1 MEKLQKICLRLI
13 ALSGILIFGYL
24 TTVAW
29 VSSAR
34 LYTTSEAVIWAGDH
48 IWKNLLFL
56 MAALL
61 FCAGAGALSD
71 KLSDR
76 ALRGAAVVLSLAV
89 TAVCCILAAGAH
101 VYPDADQIYV
111 YEVAENFF
119 SGDYTNIQTEWYFNN
134 YPYQLGVGLLFG
146 IIMRIG
152 GNDSYLVIQYAQ
164 AVCAGVAVYALF
176 RITREL
182 FQSKRASAMALLCA
196 AAFTPIYLY
205 TIFLYGETLG
215 VCFSLLGMLFWLLA
229 NDAKPGKKKMTALY
243 WILAALC
250 LTVCYTARTA
260 LLIVLAA
267 MIVTSLLKVMTDK
280 RWHALALTVLVV
292 VFVVGMQKILVGYVE
307 KQAGVELADG
317 EPPLLV
323 VAMCIQDEDP
333 NGTGPGSYN
342 AYAMWLYFECGFDGK
357 EASARALLNM
367 KQTLYRWSRDPLS
380 MIRYMNQKILNQWNE
395 ATYGGFFMTA
405 RQQEP
410 EDWVRELYVGE
421 AGNRWY
427 GFLNL
432 YQGTIYA
439 MLLVYFVALLRGK
452 LGGALHYL
460 PALLLI
466 GEFCFSMLWEA
477 KSRYVYPYIVL
488 TMPCVAW
495 STVYCAGILKDCINK
510 WRRQIGGKGV

>member
-1 MEKLQKICLRLI
+1 MEKLQKICLKLI
-13 ALSGILIFGYL
+13 ALSGMLIFGYL
-24 TTVAW
+24 TVAAW
-29 VSSAR
+29 TSSAR
-34 LYTTSEAVIWAGDH
+34 IYTTSEAVIWARDQ
-48 IWKNLLFL
+48 IWKNLLFT

-61 FCAGAGALSD
+61 LCAGAGALSD

-76 ALRGAAVVLSLAV
+76 ALNVGGIVLSIAV
-89 TAVCCILAAGAH
+89 TAGCCLLAAGAH
-101 VYPDADQIYV
+101 TYPDADQIYV

-152 GNDSYLVIQYAQ
+152 GSDSYLVIQYAQ

-182 FQSKRASAMALLCA
+182 FQSKRASAMVLLCA
-196 AAFTPIYLY
+196 AAFMPMYLY

-215 VCFSLLGMLFWLLA
+215 VCFSLLGLLFWLLA
-229 NDAKPGKKKMTALY
+229 NDTKPRKRKITVLY
-243 WILAALC
+243 WILTALC
-250 LTVCYTARTA
+250 LTVCCTARTA
-260 LLIVLAA
+260 LVLVLAA
-267 MIVTSLLKVMTDK
+267 MIITSLLRAMTDK
-280 RWHALALTVLVV
+280 RWHALALMVLVLI
-292 VFVVGMQKILVGYVE
+292 FVAGMQKILVEYVE

-323 VAMCIQDEDP
+323 VAMGIQDEDP

-342 AYAMWLYFECGFDGK
+342 SYDIWLYFECGFDGK
-357 EASARALLNM
+357 EASAKAFLNM
-367 KQTLYRWSRDPLS
+367 KQTLYRWFRDPLY

-405 RQQEP
+405 HQQEP
-410 EDWVRELYVGE
+410 EDWVRELYTGE

-427 GFLNL
+427 EFLNL
-432 YQGTIYA
+432 YQGAVYA
-439 MLLVYFVALLRGK
+439 MFLVYFVALLRGER
-452 LGGALHYL
+452 GQAIYYL

-466 GEFCFSMLWEA
+466 GEFCFSMIWEA

-495 STVYCAGILKDCINK
+495 SMVHCAGILKERINK
-510 WRRQIGGKGV
+510 RTGIK